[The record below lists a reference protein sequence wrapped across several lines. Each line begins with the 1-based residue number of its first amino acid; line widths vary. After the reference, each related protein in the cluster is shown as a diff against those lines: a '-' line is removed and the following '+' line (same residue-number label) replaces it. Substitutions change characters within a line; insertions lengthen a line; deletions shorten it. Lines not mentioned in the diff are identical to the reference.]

1 MKTGAQPNTG
11 NEIRSSILDIV
22 KLEMSEFS
30 SRNWICKSGII
41 NRDKLCEAKIV
52 AEITWPSGD
61 AGLSYTGSG

>member
-41 NRDKLCEAKIV
+41 NRDKLCEAEDV
-52 AEITWPSGD
+52 AEIT
-61 AGLSYTGSG
+61 

>member
-22 KLEMSEFS
+22 KLEMSELS

-41 NRDKLCEAKIV
+41 NRDKLCEAEDV
-52 AEITWPSGD
+52 AEIT
-61 AGLSYTGSG
+61 